1 MEATFVIG
9 QLLAALGGSAFLVA
23 CVGLSLALRVG
34 HSPSPVSRLAV
45 WAALSGFYSV
55 VSIAQNILA
64 AQERI
69 DAVVYKALNAS
80 IAVMGLA
87 GNFFFLSFLAHL
99 VWGHDRWR
107 TALGVF
113 HAAAAVGVVSLNAL
127 WPAVVSVGPWRAQ
140 LVYEPT
146 LPAALGLGVVLL
158 FGLPPF
164 LGVPLLTRVLRRV
177 ELEPTRR
184 YRVRMLQ
191 ASCVAW
197 SGSVVFG
204 VAAFLTES
212 ALIEVVTRLAY
223 VGMGLTLYWAYAPP
237 LWARRRWNLASL
249 AEERALT
256 VRTA

>member
-1 MEATFVIG
+1 MDATFVVG

-23 CVGLSLALRVG
+23 CVALSGALRVG

-45 WAALSGFYSV
+45 WAALSGLYSV
-55 VSIAQNILA
+55 LTIAQNLLA
-64 AQERI
+64 AQGAI
-69 DAVVYKALNAS
+69 GVVTYKTLNAS
-80 IAVMGLA
+80 IAAMGLA
-87 GNFFFLSFLAHL
+87 GNFFFLSFLARL

-113 HAAAAVGVVSLNAL
+113 HAGAAVGLVSLNAL
-127 WPAVVSVGPWRAQ
+127 WAASVSVGPWRAQ

-146 LPAALGLGVVLL
+146 LPPALGLGIVLL

-164 LGVPLLTRVLRRV
+164 LGIPLLTRVLHRV

-184 YRVRMLQ
+184 FRVKMLR

-204 VAAFLTES
+204 VAAFLMES
-212 ALIEVVTRLAY
+212 GLIEVVTRLAY